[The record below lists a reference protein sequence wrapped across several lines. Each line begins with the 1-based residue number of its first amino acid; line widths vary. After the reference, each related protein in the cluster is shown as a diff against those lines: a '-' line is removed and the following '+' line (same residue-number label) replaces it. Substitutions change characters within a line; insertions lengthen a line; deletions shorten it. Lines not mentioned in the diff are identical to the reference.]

1 MFRSSPGRSPPRRP
15 RAAFAPSPAVGRVPV
30 PSRSACFRSGAPEA
44 VRERAAAAHGGTP
57 ARAGCSIPPF
67 AARKSSPKNEGDAP
81 SLPDGLLFRL
91 VIPPPPEGTAAIA
104 HAPLTAD
111 RIPPAARSGSSACAA
126 PRTSSG
132 AGRGCARSFRTPHP
146 PAVPLPTFGAPHPG
160 ARKHRI
166 SGEALRQRR
175 RRKTLQRY

>member
-1 MFRSSPGRSPPRRP
+1 MFRSSPGRSPPGRIRPIPGRRA
-15 RAAFAPSPAVGRVPV
+15 R
-30 PSRSACFRSGAPEA
+30 SRSVA
-44 VRERAAAAHGGTP
+44 VRLLSVRGP
-57 ARAGCSIPPF
+57 RSRAGEGRSCPRRHSGEGGVHSAFCGPKVLAEKRRGRPF
-67 AARKSSPKNEGDAP
+67 PSGRP
-81 SLPDGLLFRL
+81 SLPPRR
-91 VIPPPPEGTAAIA
+91 PPPPEGTASIA
-104 HAPLTAD
+104 HAPPLTAD

-126 PRTSSG
+126 PRPSPG

-146 PAVPLPTFGAPHPG
+146 PAVPLPTFGAPLPG

>member
-1 MFRSSPGRSPPRRP
+1 MFRSSPGRSPPGRP
-15 RAAFAPSPAVGRVPV
+15 RAAFAPIPGRRAR
-30 PSRSACFRSGAPEA
+30 SRSAA
-44 VRERAAAAHGGTP
+44 VRLLSVRGP
-57 ARAGCSIPPF
+57 RSRAGEGRSCPRRHSGEGGVQHSAF
-67 AARKSSPKNEGDAP
+67 CGPKVLAEKRRGRPLPSGRP
-81 SLPDGLLFRL
+81 SLPPRH
-91 VIPPPPEGTAAIA
+91 PPPPEGTAAIA